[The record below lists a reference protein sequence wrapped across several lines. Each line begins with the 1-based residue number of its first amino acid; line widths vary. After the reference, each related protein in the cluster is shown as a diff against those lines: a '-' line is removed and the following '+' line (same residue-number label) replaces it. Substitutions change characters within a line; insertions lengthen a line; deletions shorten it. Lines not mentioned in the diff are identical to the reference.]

1 MRIPDPP
8 IALARIAE
16 FTRLGY
22 WTETTSNDAL
32 EARRKYAS

>member
-1 MRIPDPP
+1 MLIPDPP
-8 IALARIAE
+8 IDPARIAE